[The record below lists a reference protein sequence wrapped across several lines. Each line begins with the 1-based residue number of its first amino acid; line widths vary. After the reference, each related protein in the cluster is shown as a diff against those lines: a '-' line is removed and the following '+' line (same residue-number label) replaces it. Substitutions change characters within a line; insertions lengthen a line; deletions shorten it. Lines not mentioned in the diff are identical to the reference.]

1 MRKKQIQKKT
11 GFYHYVLFILLLV
24 AVGIS
29 SGWDFKFWG
38 KSDNITLEMRTVND
52 IFPRASDWIE
62 TSENIFLILSG
73 NDTIGSGILVS
84 DNIGYGGRVPIF
96 IGLNGDNIIKI
107 QLLANKETAEFLE
120 YIEEAELLAHWEG
133 MAINR
138 VSETEVDAVSGA
150 TETSNAI
157 IRAIRQGSA
166 VYLNEDQAHIRQ
178 DITSIIKDLLFL
190 LVIILSLLM
199 SHVNAIKKYR
209 WIYLI
214 ILVLV
219 IGIYTGKV
227 LSLKLLYSWLSQGIA
242 WQTNWQSTILLI
254 MALVMPLFKRPKFYC
269 NYLCPM
275 GAFQEL
281 INKIS
286 PVKKRNIILKRSPI
300 SLGEIYLALILTS
313 LVLGFKIELSDLEP
327 FMVFIYQVAGTALFI
342 FAFVI
347 AIMSI
352 FFNKPWCTFCPTG
365 CLINKVHN
373 K

>member
-1 MRKKQIQKKT
+1 MKRTQKKT
-11 GFYHYVLFILLLV
+11 GFYHYILFILLLV

-38 KSDNITLEMRTVND
+38 KSEKITLELETIREV
-52 IFPRASDWIE
+52 FPRANHWIE
-62 TSENIFLILSG
+62 TSNNIFVIISG
-73 NDTIGSGILVS
+73 SDTIGEGILVS
-84 DNIGYGGRVPIF
+84 DNIGYGGRVPVF
-96 IGLNGDNIIKI
+96 IGLKGDNIEKV
-107 QLLANKETAEFLE
+107 QLLSNKETTEFLE
-120 YIEEAELLAHWEG
+120 YIEKAELLAQWEG
-133 MAINR
+133 MAISSI
-138 VSETEVDAVSGA
+138 SETEVDAVSGA

-157 IRAIRQGSA
+157 IQAMRQGA
-166 VYLNEDQAHIRQ
+166 ALYLNEDQSHAKRG
-178 DITSIIKDLLFL
+178 ITSIIKDILFL
-190 LVIILSLLM
+190 MVIIMSLVM
-199 SHVNAIKKYR
+199 SYVSGIKKYR

-214 ILVLV
+214 ILLLV

-227 LSLKLLYSWLSQGIA
+227 LSLKLLYGWLSQGIA
-242 WQTNWQSTILLI
+242 WQTNWQSTVLLI
-254 MALVMPLFKRPKFYC
+254 LALAMPLFKRPKFYC

-281 INKIS
+281 INMVS
-286 PVKKRNIILKRSPI
+286 PVKKRNITLKRSPV

-327 FMVFIYQVAGTALFI
+327 FMVFMYQVAGTALFV
-342 FAFVI
+342 FALVI
-347 AIMSI
+347 AIMSF